1 LNRLMLEPHERFSIL
16 RLIQSDRPSN
26 RETMQTAA
34 LYAGQVVLAVSL
46 LMEGYHLCSSQSPLW
61 AVVSAILVV
70 QPAME
75 QSIATSAVRIA
86 ANTVG
91 GMAGILVG
99 FFLGNGIWQFL
110 LALLLV
116 VLICEI
122 FKFDLALRTACV
134 SVAVIMLRSDVG
146 GVATTSWERL
156 FGVVIGCVT
165 ALCVQLLAEMVRKQ
179 LGWHGPDINAVMNR
193 QTGASEANPG

>member
-1 LNRLMLEPHERFSIL
+1 MLEPYERFSIL
-16 RLIQSDRPSN
+16 RMIQADRPSN
-26 RETMQTAA
+26 RETLQTAA
-34 LYAGQVVLAVSL
+34 LYAGQVVLAVTL
-46 LMEGYHLCSSQSPLW
+46 LMEGYHLWTSQSALW

-91 GMAGILVG
+91 GVAGIVVG
-99 FFLGNGIWQFL
+99 TFLGDGIWQFL

-122 FKFDLALRTACV
+122 FRFDLALRTACV
-134 SVAVIMLRSDVG
+134 SVAVIMFRSDVG
-146 GVATTSWERL
+146 QVATTGWERL
-156 FGVVIGCVT
+156 FGVVIGCLT
-165 ALCVQLLAEMVRKQ
+165 ALCVQLLAEWLRKK
-179 LGWHGPDINAVMNR
+179 LGWHGPDMSAVLKSPSS
-193 QTGASEANPG
+193 ASDAHSG